1 MALRF
6 LLLLSG
12 LWFSLFLWGQKTVQT
27 QECDLDIPVFF
38 QHHALPAY
46 ANTNKII
53 LQLAVAMDEHP
64 GQVRID
70 VKSRETIRVTDVPMQ
85 GPEVIIRMT
94 DVRTIQAPAYRGF
107 FLEEV
112 LKPDRLSCHLNLIDL
127 PDSNI
132 LRSYPLNDLHV
143 NQLETG
149 YADSEIPVMEEGKF
163 SVTLSD
169 HRFYY
174 SEEAFLRFQE
184 RIRMI
189 NDYYAATAL
198 VDSLLERIKSYRPLT
213 TCDLPEKY
221 LLLMEINR
229 VVHLIGEYDFEE
241 GLGLKE
247 HDPADFIRKFLNLDK
262 FSRSATMTFEQQITE
277 PSFIPWENDLPTLSL
292 EFVSRL
298 IPYIRNSMLLNGTAG
313 GIYNQYLTS
322 WFDQKGFQ
330 EEETVFYGLLRKMFP
345 ADNLTV
351 KMKEVAQ
358 DVWDSYLQN
367 VRDMIARYD
376 YVGAIRLLDH
386 ADRFRER
393 VSFPLYPGTD
403 LLKGEAVKGIYASY
417 LGIAESCIALE
428 KFRKAEDYLD
438 QAGEYLAE
446 YRDVIPADTMFN
458 RVFRNLF
465 DHRLQECDDLLAEK
479 HYTEALDCYQLFS
492 QSYPPEMIAYVKE
505 HLLIRQRQALKGIF
519 SLERDGTLEGI
530 EHQEMDSAMVHFDLA
545 RHVAGMLS
553 GDPETGQAMDE
564 LNQAFLPVLYRY
576 LADRGTYLNL
586 TYNHEEAFRTFT
598 RMKEI
603 GEEIGIPLDTA
614 LDRRY
619 RESYKYHMLN
629 EISMATG
636 LIWRDELAR
645 AEEYAREVETV
656 MDLYNLDADPDL
668 RSALTSYRDKID
680 RKGCLSVNE
689 EAEQLAIRAWKNIE
703 LKRFDLAVRL
713 LGDARKKSL
722 QHPGCAI
729 DLQAYDDT
737 IKKYL
742 SAAFYLEKLQQ
753 AANLDA
759 IGDYGNALQIVTE
772 NERFY
777 LLNHLDRFG
786 VRLVT
791 PVDFVGVS
799 DKVQMYREAISW
811 FLGLKD
817 PGSAWY
823 CLKRLKQAGADQRST
838 REFQERV
845 GMALAEQDAGLFA
858 GTDPEIRVRGYT
870 GGNQWFAKFAQA
882 YLIRWKQLQ

>member
-1 MALRF
+1 MALRS
-6 LLLLSG
+6 LLLLLG
-12 LWFSLFLWGQKTVQT
+12 FWFSVCLWGQEAILT
-27 QECDLDIPVFF
+27 QESDLDIPIVF
-38 QHHALPAY
+38 QPHTLPAY

-53 LQLAVAMDEHP
+53 LQLAISMDENP
-64 GQVRID
+64 RQVRID
-70 VKSRETIRVTDVPMQ
+70 VKSRETLQVTASPMQ

-94 DVRTIQAPAYRGF
+94 GVRAVQTPAYRNF
-107 FLEEV
+107 RLEKV
-112 LKPDRLSCHLNLIDL
+112 LAPDRISCRLNLIDL
-127 PDSNI
+127 PDSNV
-132 LRSYPLNDLHV
+132 LRSYPLIDLHV
-143 NQLETG
+143 DQMEAG
-149 YADSEIPVMEEGKF
+149 YIDSEIPVMEEGKF
-163 SVTLSD
+163 AVTLSD
-169 HRFYY
+169 HRCYY

-189 NDYYAATAL
+189 NDYYAAAAL
-198 VDSLLERIKSYRPLT
+198 VDSLLKRIESYQPLT
-213 TCDLPEKY
+213 TFDLPEKY

-229 VVHLIGEYDFEE
+229 VVSLIGEYDFEE
-241 GLGLKE
+241 VLELKE
-247 HDPADFIRKFLNLDK
+247 HDPADFSRKFLRLDK
-262 FSRSATMTFEQQITE
+262 FSRSATMTFEQQIME
-277 PSFIPWENDLPTLSL
+277 PSSIPWENDLPTLSL

-330 EEETVFYGLLRKMFP
+330 EEEEVFYGLLRKMFP
-345 ADNLTV
+345 SDNLTV

-367 VRDMIARYD
+367 VRDMIARND

-386 ADRFRER
+386 ADGFRER
-393 VSFPLYPGTD
+393 LPFPLCPGSD
-403 LLKGEAVKGIYASY
+403 LLRGEAVKGIYASY

-428 KFRKAEDYLD
+428 KYAKAEDYLD
-438 QAGEYLAE
+438 QAREYLAE
-446 YRDVIPADTMFN
+446 YRDVIPADTMFK

-465 DHRLQECDDLLAEK
+465 DHRLQECDGLLGEK
-479 HYTEALDCYQLFS
+479 RYTEALDCYQLFS
-492 QSYPPEMIAYVKE
+492 QSYPPEMIAYVEE
-505 HLLIRQRQALKGIF
+505 HLMMRKNQALKGIF
-519 SLERDGTLEGI
+519 LLELDGTLEGI
-530 EHQEMDSAMVHFDLA
+530 ERREIDSAMVHYDLA
-545 RHVAGMLS
+545 RHYAGMLS
-553 GDPETGQAMDE
+553 GDRETGKAMDE
-564 LNQAFLPVLYRY
+564 LEQVFLPVLYRY
-576 LADRGTYLNL
+576 LADRGTYLNM

-603 GEEIGIPLDTA
+603 GKEIGAPLDTA

-636 LIWRDELAR
+636 LIWRDELER

-680 RKGCLSVNE
+680 RKGCHTVNE

-703 LKRFDLAVRL
+703 LKQFDLAVRL

-742 SAAFYLEKLQQ
+742 SAAFYQEKQRQ
-753 AANLDA
+753 ATNLDA
-759 IGDYGNALQIVTE
+759 IGDYRNALEIVTE

-777 LLNHLDRFG
+777 LMNHLDRFG
-786 VRLVT
+786 VRLIT

-799 DKVQMYREAISW
+799 DKVPMYREAISW
-811 FLGLKD
+811 FLDLKD

-858 GTDPEIRVRGYT
+858 GSDPEIRVRGYT
-870 GGNQWFAKFAQA
+870 GGNRWFAKFAQA